1 MPEGQF
7 SPHLA
12 CIAGDLGSISGL
24 GKSPGEGNGYTLQYS
39 CPENPMD
46 RGAWWATVR
55 GSQRARQNWATFTFT
70 VTSCLVSTTNLY
82 PNEHLIVAPRHPPRS
97 EGNLLP
103 HGVPCC
109 RKRQFY
115 PSSCSVS
122 LDSPL
127 PLNSTYKWSANP
139 VRSIF
144 KICPKLT
151 TMTPTSIPASIV
163 CPLGCYSSF
172 PATWAPVVCP
182 RHVSQRELL
191 IKEIRICHFPTSH
204 IQGLSFDLMVKAEV
218 TTVASK

>member
-1 MPEGQF
+1 MLAF
-7 SPHLA
+7 SNICLKDSSLHIYA
-12 CIAGDLGSISGL
+12 CIAGDLGSIFGL

-39 CPENPMD
+39 CVENPMD
-46 RGAWWATVR
+46 RGAWWATVC
-55 GSQRARQNWATFTFT
+55 GSQRAGQNWASFTFT
-70 VTSCLVSTTNLY
+70 VTLCLVSTTNLY
-82 PNEHLIVAPRHPPRS
+82 PNEHLIITH
-97 EGNLLP
+97 P
-103 HGVPCC
+103 HGFPCH

-144 KICPKLT
+144 KICPKLN

-172 PATWAPVVCP
+172 PATWAPVVCSW
-182 RHVSQRELL
+182 HVSQKELL
-191 IKEIRICHFPTSH
+191 IKKSEYVTLLPPTSRDSH
-204 IQGLSFDLMVKAEV
+204 L
-218 TTVASK
+218 TWW